1 MKKII
6 FGIFFL
12 TAFIFTEAEAQ
23 KFFTREGKISFVS
36 DAPLEKI
43 EALNSNATSVLDG
56 STGNFEFA
64 VLIKAFHFEKALMQ
78 EHFNENYMESSK
90 YPRSKF
96 KGQIDNFDSVNL
108 EKDGTYEVEVSG
120 TLEIHGVTNPV
131 KTKGILKVQSDT
143 IVAESGFTIAV
154 ADYGIEIPK
163 VVKDNVAKEVEISVN
178 VVYKPFKR

>member
-1 MKKII
+1 MKKLI

-23 KFFTREGKISFVS
+23 KYFTREGKIKFVS

-56 STGNFEFA
+56 ATGKFEFA

-90 YPRSKF
+90 YPKAKF

-108 EKDGTYEVEVSG
+108 EKAGTYEVEVSG
-120 TLEIHGVTNPV
+120 SLEIHGVT
-131 KTKGILKVQSDT
+131 KEISTKGSLKVQGDIINADSVFR
-143 IVAESGFTIAV
+143 ILVE
-154 ADYGIEIPK
+154 DYGIEIPK
-163 VVKDNVAKEVEISVN
+163 VVKDNVAKEVDIIVN
-178 VVYKPFKR
+178 VAYKPFKR